1 MKRVLHVNDYP
12 PDALGGA
19 EVVMTRTAELLRAAG
34 YDVRTF
40 TAADLPDRRLSVLR
54 YLDNRVAR
62 RALHKVLDTFRPA
75 VVHLHNYY
83 HLLSPGVLAV
93 LAEYKRATAARV
105 VMTAHD
111 YHLVCPNSGGNW
123 FRNGPRA
130 IEADRVGSWRDLLFR
145 RWDHRGWPYS
155 FLKVAQHVWHYRLRD
170 RRRVIDLV
178 LCPSRFLQNLVT
190 RVGLRTVHVP
200 LPNPPPGPPA
210 GPRPT
215 RLTITFA
222 GRIEPEKGLI
232 PFLRGVRA
240 RFAGRIQ
247 IVGDGAERGRVEEF
261 VKARGIADEVTFLGR
276 RPHAETLRLIAES
289 HVVLLPSLVLEN
301 YPLSLIEALAAGT
314 NVLAS
319 DLGGM
324 REIVTD
330 SGVGYLFTPGDADQ
344 VADRLDRIAADHA
357 SGTLNAFDASAFL
370 AGRDERAYRDAV
382 VRAYEQHQSRARSEA
397 E

>member
-19 EVVMTRTAELLRAAG
+19 EVVMTRTADLLRAAG

-40 TAADLPDRRLSVLR
+40 TAADLPDRRLSVRR

-62 RALHKVLDTFRPA
+62 RALHKTLDTFRPD

-83 HLLSPGVLAV
+83 HLLSPGVLSV
-93 LAEYKRATAARV
+93 LAQYKRTTAARV

-130 IEADRVGSWRDLLFR
+130 IQPDRVGSWRDLFFR
-145 RWDHRGWPYS
+145 RWDHRGWAHS

-200 LPNPPPGPPA
+200 LPNPPPGPPP
-210 GPRPT
+210 GPRPA

-232 PFLRGVRA
+232 PFLQGVPA
-240 RFAGRIQ
+240 RFAGHIQ
-247 IVGDGAERGRVEEF
+247 IVGDGADRARIEEF
-261 VKARGIADEVTFLGR
+261 VKSHGLGGRVIFLGR

-289 HVVLLPSLVLEN
+289 HVVLLPSVVLEN
-301 YPLSLIEALAAGT
+301 YPLSLIEALTAGT
-314 NVLAS
+314 NLLAS

-330 SGVGYLFTPGDADQ
+330 SGVGYLFPPGDVAE
-344 VADRLDRIAADHA
+344 VADRLDRIEAAHA
-357 SGTLNAFDASAFL
+357 SGTLNAFNATAFL
-370 AGRDERAYRDAV
+370 AGRDERAYREAV
-382 VRAYEQHQSRARSEA
+382 VRAYQGEPAA
-397 E
+397 